1 MIYIERNMPGRV
13 IFIGG
18 VGMRNRRKRI
28 RDDEEGGVGALLW
41 SFWKA
46 VFIAV
51 GGFAVMIF
59 CIFESSAYT
68 WRSEQKRLEIAAEK
82 KMQVLIDK
90 MSVVGVYTWKDSED
104 RSDDGEKRS
113 AEKMEVGTEYRI
125 GAHQIYDRNRKDR
138 EYTAEDY
145 ERLGDRFFHNCFMI
159 DPNDD
164 TYFADP
170 VITFIYANYLDIKF
184 SIDNDE
190 GVYEFGPTAVG
201 TKTGNYKYIPGEAS
215 GSASKSSFT
224 KGPTTVKV
232 VANGTGGVSVNVD
245 DTTISEDMRQ
255 YNYVTTE
262 RLADVYPGVDKKYAD
277 RTREVSTC
285 HLIISAYKNDPRGKA
300 NRGPNTPETTFKVRI
315 RYYGAWDLS
324 KAEYDEAVFTA
335 PDMSLVDYSPTITA
349 ELVP

>member
-1 MIYIERNMPGRV
+1 MK
-13 IFIGG
+13 
-18 VGMRNRRKRI
+18 RRKRN
-28 RDDEEGGVGALLW
+28 EEQESIGAVLW
-41 SFWKA
+41 GFWRA
-46 VFIAV
+46 VLIAV

-68 WRSEQKRLEIAAEK
+68 WRSEQKRLEIAAER
-82 KMQVLIDK
+82 KMQVVIDK
-90 MSVVGVYTWKDSED
+90 MGVVGVYTWKDSDD
-104 RSDDGEKRS
+104 RSDDGEKRGV
-113 AEKMEVGTEYRI
+113 EKMKVGTEYRV

-138 EYTAEDY
+138 EYTEEDY
-145 ERLGDRFFHNCFMI
+145 ERHSDMFFHNSFRI

-170 VITFIYANYLDIKF
+170 VITFIYENYLDIKF

-190 GVYEFGPTAVG
+190 GVYEYGPTALG
-201 TKTGNYKYIPGEAS
+201 AKTGNYKFVPEETS
-215 GSASKSSFT
+215 SSASKSSFT

-262 RLADVYPGVDKKYAD
+262 RLADVYPSVDKKYAD
-277 RTREVSTC
+277 RTREVSAC
-285 HLIISAYKNDPRGKA
+285 HLIVSAYKNDPHGKA

-315 RYYGAWDLS
+315 RYYGAWDLT
-324 KAEYDEAVFTA
+324 KTEYDEAVFSA

>member
-1 MIYIERNMPGRV
+1 MK
-13 IFIGG
+13 
-18 VGMRNRRKRI
+18 RRKRN
-28 RDDEEGGVGALLW
+28 EEQESIGAVLW
-41 SFWKA
+41 GFWRA
-46 VFIAV
+46 VLIAV

-59 CIFESSAYT
+59 FIFESSAYT
-68 WRSEQKRLEIAAEK
+68 WRSEQKRLEIAAER
-82 KMQVLIDK
+82 KMQVVIDK
-90 MSVVGVYTWKDSED
+90 MGVVGVYTWKDSDD
-104 RSDDGEKRS
+104 RSDDGEKRGV
-113 AEKMEVGTEYRI
+113 EKMKVGTEYRV

-138 EYTAEDY
+138 EYTEEDY
-145 ERLGDRFFHNCFMI
+145 ERLSDTFFHNSFML

-170 VITFIYANYLDIKF
+170 VITFIYENYLDIKF

-190 GVYEFGPTAVG
+190 GVYEYGPTALG
-201 TKTGNYKYIPGEAS
+201 TKTGNYKFVPEETS
-215 GSASKSSFT
+215 SSASKSSFT

-245 DTTISEDMRQ
+245 DTTVSEDMRQ
-255 YNYVTTE
+255 YNYVTAE
-262 RLADVYPGVDKKYAD
+262 RLADVYPSVDKKYAD

-285 HLIISAYKNDPRGKA
+285 HLIVSAYKNDPHGKA
-300 NRGPNTPETTFKVRI
+300 NRGSTTPETTFKVRI
-315 RYYGAWDLS
+315 RYYGAWDLT